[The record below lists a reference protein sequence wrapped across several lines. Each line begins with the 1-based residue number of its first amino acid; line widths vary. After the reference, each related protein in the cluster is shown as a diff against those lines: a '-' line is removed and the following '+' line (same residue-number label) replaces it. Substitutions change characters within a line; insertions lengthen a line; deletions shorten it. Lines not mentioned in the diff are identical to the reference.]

1 MIDVRTVDD
10 RERWD
15 AFVAAQPGHTFLQ
28 SSNWGELN
36 ASMGHPAHFL
46 GLWQN
51 GDLVGAALTLEMHSR
66 RGRFLFVPHG
76 PLMPWSEDTFGALL
90 EALRALAKERR
101 CAWIRISPV
110 IARDSQFAAL
120 FRNHGFR
127 GAPIHVHAEST
138 WTLDVR
144 RSDEELLAGMRQTMR
159 NSIRRAMKDGVEVL
173 RGCDPGLRAVF
184 CKLYYDTVERQ
195 QFTPYSAAFLDRE
208 IECFAR
214 DDRIQ
219 VYVGMY
225 QGEAL
230 AGAIVVFYG
239 DSGFYHHGATANIHR
254 KVPASYLVQ
263 WEAIREARERGCAY
277 YNFWGIAPDDRPDHP
292 WVGLT
297 KFKQGFGGFRTD
309 YLHAQDLP
317 LSPAYWLNWAV
328 ETARRIRRRY

>member
-1 MIDVRTVDD
+1 MMEVRAVED

-15 AFVAAQPGHTFLQ
+15 AFITSQPGHTFLQ

-36 ASMGHPAHFL
+36 ASLGHPAYRL
-46 GLWQN
+46 GLFED
-51 GDLVGAALTLEMHSR
+51 GALVGASLALEMHSR
-66 RGRFLFVPHG
+66 RGRFLFLPHG
-76 PLMPWSEDTFGALL
+76 PLMPWSERRFDAFL
-90 EALRALAKERR
+90 EALRSLASERG

-110 IARDSQFAAL
+110 VPRESEFAAL
-120 FRNHGFR
+120 FRERGFR

-159 NSIRRAMKDGVEVL
+159 NSIRRAIKEGVEVRRGTEPEL
-173 RGCDPGLRAVF
+173 RDAFVR
-184 CKLYYDTVERQ
+184 LYRDTVERQ
-195 QFTPYSAAFLDRE
+195 QFTPYTSAFLDRQ
-208 IECFAR
+208 IAHFAPE
-214 DDRIQ
+214 DRIR
-219 VYVGMY
+219 VYVAMY

-230 AGAIVVFYG
+230 GGAIVVFYG
-239 DSGFYHHGATANIHR
+239 SAGYYHHGATANIHR

-263 WEAIREARERGCAY
+263 WEAIRDARERGCAY

-297 KFKQGFGGFRTD
+297 RFKQGFGGFRTD

-317 LSPAYWLNWAV
+317 LSARYWVNWAV